1 VKGVAEAAIY
11 DDLVPGC
18 YGGGI
23 MNHVQLD

>member
-1 VKGVAEAAIY
+1 VKGVAEVAIY
-11 DDLVPGC
+11 DDLVSGG